1 MEPEKIRSLVEDALP
16 GAHVT
21 VTGDGRHFEALVVS
35 EAFAGKTLI
44 QRHRMVLDAVHDRIA
59 SEELHAISIKA
70 KTPAEIAG

>member
-1 MEPEKIRSLVEDALP
+1 MEPDKIQTLIEAALP
-16 GAHVT
+16 GSHVT
-21 VTGDGRHFEALVVS
+21 VSGDGRHFEALVVS

-70 KTPAEIAG
+70 KAPSEVAG

>member
-1 MEPEKIRSLVEDALP
+1 MEPDKIRTLIEEALP

-21 VTGDGRHFEALVVS
+21 VTGDGRHFDALVVS

-59 SEELHAISIKA
+59 SDELHAISIKA
-70 KTPAEIAG
+70 KTPGEVGG

>member
-1 MEPEKIRSLVEDALP
+1 MAPEKIQSLIEAALA
-16 GAHVT
+16 GARVT

-59 SEELHAISIKA
+59 SDELHAISIKA
-70 KTPAEIAG
+70 KTPAEAA

>member
-1 MEPEKIRSLVEDALP
+1 MESDKIRSLIEESLP
-16 GAHVT
+16 GSHVT
-21 VTGDGRHFEALVVS
+21 VTGDGRHFDALVVS

-70 KTPAEIAG
+70 KTPAEAAG